1 MLDRFIHKILRV
13 PYTLAVYE
21 KRRVKKPKATLVFL
35 HGVGASGAAWD
46 EVVKGLKD
54 EHVDMFVVD
63 LLGFG
68 KSPKPEW
75 AQYKASMQSA
85 ALAKT
90 LLTRGV
96 LGKVTLVGHSMGALI
111 AIEFAK
117 RYPAAVK
124 SLVLCSPPLY
134 DDKTNVYLPDRDQQ
148 LKLVYK
154 MATKYPEQLIKMSEF
169 VKKYGLVGG
178 AFTITPDT
186 VDDYISAVKSAIIN
200 QTSLEDIEKLPMPI
214 TITYGLFDP
223 FIVSAHFKKL
233 AKARENVQVRS
244 FMGAHEIEGRY
255 VPLVVDAIT
264 DFMDAAG

>member
-1 MLDRFIHKILRV
+1 MLDRFIHKILRI

-96 LGKVTLVGHSMGALI
+96 PGSVSFYPDEIKR
-111 AIEFAK
+111 IED
-117 RYPAAVK
+117 VE
-124 SLVLCSPPLY
+124 LVLLGVSP
-134 DDKTNVYLPDRDQQ
+134 DQLERMSPQ
-148 LKLVYK
+148 LRHDVIEIGQAKQD
-154 MATKYPEQLIKMSEF
+154 P
-169 VKKYGLVGG
+169 KKYLG
-178 AFTITPDT
+178 
-186 VDDYISAVKSAIIN
+186 
-200 QTSLEDIEKLPMPI
+200 Q
-214 TITYGLFDP
+214 
-223 FIVSAHFKKL
+223 
-233 AKARENVQVRS
+233 
-244 FMGAHEIEGRY
+244 
-255 VPLVVDAIT
+255 
-264 DFMDAAG
+264 

>member
-13 PYTLAVYE
+13 SYTLAVYE

-96 LGKVTLVGHSMGALI
+96 LGKVTLVGHSMGAII
-111 AIEFAK
+111 AIGFAK
-117 RYPAAVK
+117 RYTAAVK

-134 DDKTNVYLPDRDQQ
+134 DDKTNV
-148 LKLVYK
+148 
-154 MATKYPEQLIKMSEF
+154 
-169 VKKYGLVGG
+169 
-178 AFTITPDT
+178 
-186 VDDYISAVKSAIIN
+186 
-200 QTSLEDIEKLPMPI
+200 
-214 TITYGLFDP
+214 
-223 FIVSAHFKKL
+223 
-233 AKARENVQVRS
+233 
-244 FMGAHEIEGRY
+244 
-255 VPLVVDAIT
+255 
-264 DFMDAAG
+264 